1 MSVNKSTWTDRLDED
16 ALASRTAR
24 LVQEG
29 HLEGERSLFVHDLER
44 MASQLAQLTDAF
56 PSSALHAVAVK
67 ANPVLGVLR
76 HLVSLGAGLECASH
90 EEVMLALAAGCAP
103 ARVVFDSPAKT
114 DEELAYALNLGIHL
128 NLDNFEELRRV
139 AQHVPTG
146 GRPAGHVGLRIN
158 PQVGGGTI
166 AATSVAGTFS
176 KFGLPIR
183 SRRAEIIDAF
193 ARYPWL
199 DGLHVHVGSQ
209 GCSIDQLVAAVK
221 IAWELK
227 EEIES
232 LRAAPVT
239 ELDIGGGLPVA
250 YVQGDTPP
258 ELETYVAMLRAEV
271 PGLFQGS
278 ADAAPPRLITELGR
292 AIHAGSGFAVSRIE
306 YLKEEE
312 GKRVAVIHLG
322 ADAFMRPVYQP
333 ESWRH
338 EFLVLTADG
347 RQKTSD
353 TLEPVTVVGPLCF
366 GGDVLARDILL
377 PALEPSDLLVVR
389 DCGAYTLSL
398 WSRHCNRGL
407 PKVVGLEGTKIH
419 VLKKRETAQDVVAF
433 WS

>member
-1 MSVNKSTWTDRLDED
+1 MSAWTERLDED
-16 ALASRTAR
+16 ELSARSAR
-24 LVQEG
+24 LVREG
-29 HLEGERSLFVHDLER
+29 HLKGERSLFVHDLER
-44 MASQLAQLTDAF
+44 MASRFAQLTDAF
-56 PSSALHAVAVK
+56 PPSALHAVAVK

-76 HLVSLGAGLECASH
+76 HLVSAGAGLECASL
-90 EEVMLALAAGCAP
+90 EEVMLARAAGCAP
-103 ARVVFDSPAKT
+103 DRIVFDSPAKT
-114 DEELAYALNLGIHL
+114 NEELAYAVKEGIHL

-139 AQHVPTG
+139 AEHVTVG
-146 GRPAGHVGLRIN
+146 GPPGHIGLRVN

-176 KFGLPIR
+176 KFGIPVR
-183 SRRAEIIDAF
+183 SRRSELLAAF
-193 ARYPWL
+193 ARSPWL

-209 GCSIDQLVAAVK
+209 GCSLDQLVAAVK
-221 IAWELK
+221 VAWELK
-227 EEIES
+227 TEIES
-232 LRAAPVT
+232 GRSAPVS

-258 ELETYVAMLRAEV
+258 ELETYVAMLRAEI
-271 PGLFQGS
+271 PELF
-278 ADAAPPRLITELGR
+278 AATANTPRLITELGR
-292 AIHAGSGFAVSRIE
+292 SIHAGSGFAISRIE

-312 GKRVAVIHLG
+312 GKRVAVMHLG

-338 EFLVLTADG
+338 EILVLTADG
-347 RQKTSD
+347 KRKLAD

-377 PALEPSDLLVVR
+377 PPLAPSDLLLVQ

-407 PKVVGLEGTKIH
+407 PKVVGLDGTKTHI
-419 VLKKRETAQDVVAF
+419 LKERETPNDVVAF